1 MEKQD
6 RKFLLK
12 YGLTVMVV
20 TAIVTA
26 LIVSAVYGTMLFANK
41 DIKVYN
47 KFKEISQIIQDKYLF
62 PYDEDQLVDMS
73 LKGLVAGLGDPYSAY
88 LDKDDLEQRETM
100 LNNGYVGIGIEA
112 AVDKEDNLV
121 TVVSIIE
128 GGPAQSAGLQPNDK
142 IIELN
147 GENVAGQNINDVTG
161 KLKNGSVDEE
171 IQLVVMRNNE
181 RVDISVKREKVEYIS
196 IKAQLL
202 EDGIGYIRITTF
214 NENTD
219 EKFTEAIKSLE
230 QQGAKRFIL
239 DVRNNGGGL
248 VDSAK
253 NIADLF
259 IDDGLLFYT
268 QDKNGNRKE
277 YEADHQKENYDKIIV
292 LMNGNSASASELL
305 TGALKDHGAA
315 VTMGEKTFGK
325 GIIQSMLSLGK
336 DYGIVLTTEEYY
348 TPNGNQ
354 IHKAGIEPDI
364 QGITP
369 EGEYNSIGDLA
380 KDSLLQKAVAEIKK

>member
-26 LIVSAVYGTMLFANK
+26 LVVSAVYGTMLFANK

-142 IIELN
+142 IIEIN

-196 IKAQLL
+196 IKAALL

-369 EGEYNSIGDLA
+369 EGEYNSIGLA

>member
-26 LIVSAVYGTMLFANK
+26 LIVSAVYGTMLFTNK

-142 IIELN
+142 IIEIN

-171 IQLVVMRNNE
+171 IQLVVMRSNE

-196 IKAQLL
+196 IKAALL

>member
-26 LIVSAVYGTMLFANK
+26 LVVSAVYGTMLFANK

-142 IIELN
+142 IIEIN

-171 IQLVVMRNNE
+171 IQLVVMRSNE

-196 IKAQLL
+196 IKAELL